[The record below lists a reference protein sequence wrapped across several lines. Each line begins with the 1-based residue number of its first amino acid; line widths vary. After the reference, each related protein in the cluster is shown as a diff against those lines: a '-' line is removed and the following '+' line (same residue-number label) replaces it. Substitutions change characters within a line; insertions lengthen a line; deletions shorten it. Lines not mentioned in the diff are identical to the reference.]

1 MQKNIQEELMEDI
14 MESSFIP
21 YAMYVISDR
30 ALSMCCD
37 GLKPVARRIL
47 WTMHTKKISSSGNFR
62 KVAGIVGETLADYHP
77 HGDKAVADALTR
89 LGQEWNIM
97 VPLVIPQGNFGSAD
111 GDPPA
116 AQRYIEA
123 KLSKA
128 GEMLLEDTI
137 QGIVPFDDNYDGRV
151 KEPVYLAGKFPSLLI
166 NGDSGIAVSLSS
178 KIPSHNPTEIA
189 NAIKFI
195 AKNPNAK
202 IEKIREIVL
211 GPDFPTGGVIKDIN
225 NGINNYFLTGQGS
238 FEIRANGKIKKVG
251 QRYQIIF
258 TELPY
263 QVTASSIIETIV
275 KLVKEKKIEGILSA
289 QDYSDSE
296 SGLQLVID
304 LKAGEDPKKILEI
317 LFEKTRLKINFH
329 VNMNMLDINGKPKM
343 IGLIELMNIFCENG
357 RTIIK
362 KKIVMEIDKNN
373 QRLKVLELYKKM
385 SSKIDKVVDI
395 IKNGTTNV
403 QLINDLKNLLK
414 ITNEEAETI
423 VNMKIKNISKLERNI
438 VDNEYDSLIKKNK
451 EFEEIMNS
459 SVKINNI
466 ICKEMDEVIEVCG
479 KPRASQIR

>member
-1 MQKNIQEELMEDI
+1 MENI

-30 ALSMCCD
+30 ALSMCYD

-47 WTMHTKKISSSGNFR
+47 WTMYTKKIFSSGNFR

-77 HGDKAVADALTR
+77 HGDKAVADALVR

-97 VPLVIPQGNFGSAD
+97 VPLIIPQGNFGSAD

-128 GEMLLEDTI
+128 GEMLLEDTV

-178 KIPSHNPTEIA
+178 KIPSHNPIEIA

-195 AKNPNAK
+195 AKNPNAE
-202 IEKIREIVL
+202 IEKIREIIL
-211 GPDFPTGGVIKDIN
+211 GPDFPTGGIIRDIN

-238 FEIRANGKIKKVG
+238 FEIKANGKIKKVG

-275 KLVKEKKIEGILSA
+275 RLVKEKKIEGILSA

-296 SGLQLVID
+296 NGLQLVVD
-304 LKAGEDPKKILEI
+304 LKSGEDPKKILKI
-317 LFEKTRLKINFH
+317 LFEKTRLKINFY
-329 VNMNMLDINGKPKM
+329 VNMNMLDTNGKPKM
-343 IGLIELMNIFCENG
+343 IGLIELMNIFCEN
-357 RTIIK
+357 RRAIIK
-362 KKIVMEIDKNN
+362 KKIAIEIDRNK
-373 QRLKVLELYKKM
+373 QRLKVLELYKKV
-385 SSKIDKVVDI
+385 SSKIDEVIDI
-395 IKNGTTNV
+395 IKNSTINT
-403 QLINDLKNLLK
+403 QLIIDLKNLLK
-414 ITNEEAETI
+414 ITDEEAEI
-423 VNMKIKNISKLERNI
+423 IINMRIKNISKLERNI
-438 VDNEYDSLIKKNK
+438 IDNEYNSLIKKNK
-451 EFEEIMNS
+451 EFEDIMNS

-466 ICKEMDEVIEVCG
+466 ICKEMDEVIEICG
-479 KPRASQIR
+479 KPRASKIK

>member
-1 MQKNIQEELMEDI
+1 MEDI
-14 MESSFIP
+14 MQSSFVP

-30 ALSMCCD
+30 ALSMCND

-47 WTMHTKKISSSGNFR
+47 WTMHTKKIFSSGNFR

-77 HGDKAVADALTR
+77 HGDRAVADALTR

-97 VPLVIPQGNFGSAD
+97 VPLIIPQGNFGSAD

-123 KLSKA
+123 KLSMA
-128 GEMLLEDTI
+128 GEMLLEDTVS
-137 QGIVPFDDNYDGRV
+137 GIVPFEDNYDGRV
-151 KEPVYLAGKFPSLLI
+151 KEPAYLAGKFPSLLI

-202 IEKIREIVL
+202 LEKIREIVL
-211 GPDFPTGGVIKDIN
+211 GPDFPTGGTIRDIN
-225 NGINNYFLTGQGS
+225 DGINNYFLTGQGS

-263 QVTASSIIETIV
+263 QVTASSVIESIV
-275 KLVKEKKIEGILSA
+275 KLVKEKKLEGILSA

-296 SGLQLVID
+296 NGLQLVVD
-304 LKAGEDPKKILEI
+304 LKSGEDPKKILEI
-317 LFEKTRLKINFH
+317 LFNKTRLKINFH
-329 VNMNMLDINGKPKM
+329 VNMNMLDTKGKPKM
-343 IGLIELMNIFCENG
+343 MGLVELMHIFCDNRRE
-357 RTIIK
+357 IIK
-362 KKIVMEIDKNN
+362 KKIIIEIEKNKN
-373 QRLKVLELYKKM
+373 RLKVLELYRKV
-385 SSKIDKVVDI
+385 SAKIDKVIEV
-395 IKNGTTNV
+395 IKNSSTNA
-403 QLINDLKNLLK
+403 QLIANLKDLLK
-414 ITNEEAETI
+414 ITNEEAEFIT
-423 VNMKIKNISKLERNI
+423 NMRIRNISKLERDI
-438 VDNEYDSLIKKNK
+438 IDNEYNSLIKKNQNL
-451 EFEEIMNS
+451 EETINS

-479 KPRASQIR
+479 KPRASTIK